1 MSTESLV
8 NQLRIV
14 NGGCKLCSCTKY
26 NFDIDASLTSGQEKE
41 LSDDERLEL
50 LKAAYLLGLAAARD
64 AWCRCYHKREDHG
77 GHN

>member
-1 MSTESLV
+1 
-8 NQLRIV
+8 
-14 NGGCKLCSCTKY
+14 
-26 NFDIDASLTSGQEKE
+26 LTSGQEKE